1 MEVDLAYGVTAGILG
16 LLFGSFLNVVIYRL
30 PLGQNVATGRSRC
43 PRCHRVIAW
52 GDNVPLISFALLRG
66 KCRTCGESIS
76 WRYPTVELISG
87 LSAFAVVWHFGAS
100 LEALW
105 IYAFLM
111 IMLMI
116 ILIDWE
122 HRTIPNVLSLGG
134 IVLGWVGAVVCLDIT
149 LRNSLIGSIVGAGV
163 LLGIALAYRSV
174 RKVDGMGAGDIKL
187 MAMIGAFLGWSMV
200 LPVLFI
206 ASLFG
211 ALYGIILMRGGE
223 TGTTA
228 VAFGS
233 FLAPAA
239 IFVLVFETQLRAL
252 YAS

>member
-1 MEVDLAYGVTAGILG
+1 
-16 LLFGSFLNVVIYRL
+16 
-30 PLGQNVATGRSRC
+30 
-43 PRCHRVIAW
+43 
-52 GDNVPLISFALLRG
+52 
-66 KCRTCGESIS
+66 
-76 WRYPTVELISG
+76 
-87 LSAFAVVWHFGAS
+87 
-100 LEALW
+100 
-105 IYAFLM
+105 
-111 IMLMI
+111 
-116 ILIDWE
+116 
-122 HRTIPNVLSLGG
+122 
-134 IVLGWVGAVVCLDIT
+134 VGAVVCLDIT
-149 LRNSLIGSIVGAGV
+149 LRNSLIGSFVGAGV

-223 TGTTA
+223 TGKTA

-233 FLAPAA
+233 FLASAA

-252 YAS
+252 YAR